1 MPLTTSTDPVVPH
14 LSPLRSIAESQC
26 PAVRIVALHPQVS
39 ERVAGPDR
47 SVDADARRMRWLL
60 AGNGY
65 YLEEC
70 CLPGGPSDVKQDDV
84 RAAIDMAI
92 HIDTIPR

>member
-14 LSPLRSIAESQC
+14 LTPLRSIVESQC
-26 PAVRIVALHPQVS
+26 PDV
-39 ERVAGPDR
+39 RVAVPTPYVPERIAVPDR

-70 CLPGGPSDVKQDDV
+70 CLPGGPSDVKQDGV
-84 RAAIDMAI
+84 RVALDMAI